1 MTLKQ
6 LIFETNMKK
15 EVIVSEAKISRTNF
29 YKALRGQRKLSDI
42 EIKKLSPVIKV
53 SQKKLREANI

>member
-6 LIFETNMKK
+6 LIFETDMKK
-15 EVIVSEAKISRTNF
+15 EEIVSLAKISRTNF
-29 YKALRGQRKLSDI
+29 YKALKGKRKLSDI

-53 SQKKLREANI
+53 SQKKLKEVTL